1 LAGSLA
7 QELSGRHIP
16 VTGSWG
22 TTETAPAVTT
32 AHYPYTDARCIGVPI
47 PGAEVKLVPDQ
58 DAYEIRVRD
67 PMVTPGYF
75 DAPEL
80 TAAAFDDEGFYCTG
94 DAVELADL
102 DDPNAGLVFR
112 GRIAENFKLSTGTFV
127 RVAAVHRA
135 ALCRTRALRRGH
147 RRGEPRPHLRPRLA
161 QPQRMQG
168 FLRGRTA

>member
-112 GRIAENFKLSTGTFV
+112 GRIAKDFKLSTGTFV
-127 RVAAVHRA
+127 RVAAVRTALVSA
-135 ALCRTRALRRGH
+135 AH
-147 RRGEPRPHLRPRLA
+147 RREPVDRLLHRSNVVVTK
-161 QPQRMQG
+161 Q
-168 FLRGRTA
+168 